1 MRVLLSKTQKGLNIE
16 IRLAPNHSIF
26 MSPENARDL
35 AEDILAILLA
45 NAAELE
51 EKTEELQIQA
61 KTAQDESSSPRLTAY
76 PYRLIGVYKIRPTR
90 ASVNEAIH
98 YHKQDFLLN
107 EQGEFKERLRRADLE
122 GLVLVE
128 TQVMGYF
135 VPDDLDAMSQGDQ
148 VPYLEYFL
156 DASGRKILTVKEASE
171 TVNPRVCFFL
181 HFADINQPL
190 KMGSQYLTL
199 TPFKRL
205 PKRLKPFTHYL
216 PVD

>member
-1 MRVLLSKTQKGLNIE
+1 MNNYEGVVIQNPEGLEYWNSLSSKSFNL
-16 IRLAPNHSIF
+16 HV
-26 MSPENARDL
+26 ARKCLDL

-76 PYRLIGVYKIRPTR
+76 PYRLIGGYKIRPTR

-122 GLVLVE
+122 G
-128 TQVMGYF
+128 
-135 VPDDLDAMSQGDQ
+135 
-148 VPYLEYFL
+148 
-156 DASGRKILTVKEASE
+156 
-171 TVNPRVCFFL
+171 
-181 HFADINQPL
+181 
-190 KMGSQYLTL
+190 
-199 TPFKRL
+199 
-205 PKRLKPFTHYL
+205 
-216 PVD
+216 